1 MHLKEQT
8 KTGATRTLTT
18 AICDWLVGLCFR
30 EKQKIESHKTSL
42 LGVECIEGHFAFVR
56 EAIMDLT
63 TLFYNLREEVS
74 CSVCS
79 DLFTDPKHLSCL
91 HSFCLKCLNRWYE
104 TCGGGQAIKCPKCQT
119 LSRVPAS
126 GDLKDLP
133 TSFYLNGL
141 IDVLAIKECKN
152 TQVTCGNCDKKSSE
166 ASYCFQCCIFYCEQC
181 LVGHNMMRDKKEH
194 RVLAVKEFQDKD
206 YEDVLKRPVFCSKE
220 RHQKE
225 ELKYYCKECETA
237 LCQTCVILNHGGHDL
252 RLIEEEAENKT
263 LEIKSIL
270 QSQRE
275 GLDGKLNVIVQLDE
289 DCAKVIQQSEIARR
303 DVQRFADG
311 LIKTIQAKMKN
322 IITAVENQTK
332 KSLESLKAKRSAI
345 QQQVNATESSLKEAD
360 KLLKRSTTAEV
371 VQLRKSL
378 QTIFQGLNQTESI
391 VHDPSSLQTLVFVEN
406 QKTIDTVNGEEL
418 GFLCMEEGYR
428 KKPSEFLA
436 EGKGLK
442 EGTVGRKAQ
451 FNLITRNAERKQWYY
466 EGDRVTVEI
475 KDEQEREC
483 VTQVKIDDNK
493 NGIYKITYFPIVQ
506 GTFKLLVKVNGEHI
520 SCSPFTVILKP
531 FQAKPVL
538 SFGKEGSGDGMFE
551 YPLGVA
557 VSDKDEIVVADQCK
571 HRVQVFDSNGTFLR
585 SFGHKGVNA
594 GEFNCPYG
602 IAINKD
608 RNIFVADR
616 YNHRVQIFSWEGR
629 HLGSFGGKGSLDS
642 QLDHPWGLSLD
653 SAGNVIV
660 ADIGNRLIKIFT
672 PDGRFVTKIGGKGS
686 FSFPVHCVQCGE
698 YFIVSDSDEHCIK
711 VFNNVGH
718 FQYKFGRQG
727 QGDGE
732 FKYPRF
738 LSMTQSKHLL
748 VCDKVNNRIQVFEL
762 DGKFVGKFGTNGRK
776 LGEFKNPFSV
786 AVLSDDQIV
795 VCDKTNHRMQI
806 FR

>member
-1 MHLKEQT
+1 
-8 KTGATRTLTT
+8 
-18 AICDWLVGLCFR
+18 
-30 EKQKIESHKTSL
+30 
-42 LGVECIEGHFAFVR
+42 
-56 EAIMDLT
+56 MDLT

-91 HSFCLKCLNRWYE
+91 HSFCLMCLKRWYD

-141 IDVLAIKECKN
+141 IDVLAIKECKK
-152 TQVTCGNCDKKSSE
+152 TQVTCGNCEKKCSE
-166 ASYCFQCCIFYCEQC
+166 ASYCFQCCIFYCEHC
-181 LVGHNMMRDKKEH
+181 LICHNTMRDKKEH
-194 RVLAVKEFQDKD
+194 RVLALKEFQNKD

-225 ELKYYCKECETA
+225 EVKYYCKDCETA
-237 LCQTCVILNHGGHDL
+237 LCQTCVTLNHGGHDL

-275 GLDGKLNVIVQLDE
+275 GLDAKLNVIAQLDE

-322 IITAVENQTK
+322 VITAVENQTK
-332 KSLESLKAKRSAI
+332 KSLEILKAKRSEI

-371 VQLRKSL
+371 VELKKSL
-378 QTIFQGLNQTESI
+378 QTIFQGLNQTEPI
-391 VHDPSSLQTLVFVEN
+391 VHDPSSLQTLVFVES
-406 QKTIDTVNGEEL
+406 QKTIDTVNGGEL

-451 FNLITRNAERKQWYY
+451 FNLITRKAKRKQWYD
-466 EGDRVTVEI
+466 EQDRVKVEI

-483 VTQVKIDDNK
+483 VTQVKIDSNE
-493 NGIYKITYFPIVQ
+493 NGIYKITYFPIVP
-506 GTFKLLVKVNGEHI
+506 GTFKLLVKVNGENI

-531 FQAKPVL
+531 FQVKPVL
-538 SFGKEGSGDGMFE
+538 SFGKRGGSGEGMFE

-557 VSDKDEIVVADQCK
+557 VSDVDEIAVTEQLN
-571 HRVQVFDSNGTFLR
+571 HRVQVFDSNGTLLR
-585 SFGHKGVNA
+585 SLDDKGENA
-594 GEFNCPYG
+594 GEFKCLVG
-602 IAINKD
+602 IAID
-608 RNIFVADR
+608 RNRNILVTDNG
-616 YNHRVQIFSWEGR
+616 NHRVQILSWEGR

-672 PDGRFVTKIGGKGS
+672 PDGRFVMKIGGKGS

-711 VFNNVGH
+711 VFNSEGH
-718 FQYKFGRQG
+718 FQYKFGKQG

-738 LSMTQSKHLL
+738 LSVTQSKHLL
-748 VCDKVNNRIQVFEL
+748 VCDMGNHRIQVFEL
-762 DGKFVGKFGTNGRK
+762 DGKFVGKFGTKGSN
-776 LGEFKNPFSV
+776 LGEFKEPFSV
-786 AVLSDDQIV
+786 AVLSNDQIV
-795 VCDKTNHRMQI
+795 VCEKNSHRIQI
-806 FR
+806 FQHR

>member
-1 MHLKEQT
+1 M
-8 KTGATRTLTT
+8 
-18 AICDWLVGLCFR
+18 
-30 EKQKIESHKTSL
+30 
-42 LGVECIEGHFAFVR
+42 ECIEGHFAFL
-56 EAIMDLT
+56 AKDIMDLT

-141 IDVLAIKECKN
+141 IDVLAIKECKK
-152 TQVTCGNCDKKSSE
+152 TQVTCGNCEKKCSE
-166 ASYCFQCCIFYCEQC
+166 ASYCFQCCMFYCEHC
-181 LVGHNMMRDKKEH
+181 LICHNTMRDKKDH
-194 RVLAVKEFQDKD
+194 RVLALKEFQSKD

-237 LCQTCVILNHGGHDL
+237 LCQTCVTLNHGGHDL

-275 GLDGKLNVIVQLDE
+275 GLDAKLNVIVQLDE

-332 KSLESLKAKRSAI
+332 KSLESLKAKRSEI
-345 QQQVNATESSLKEAD
+345 QQQVNATESSLEEAD
-360 KLLKRSTTAEV
+360 KLLKRSTNAEV
-371 VQLRKSL
+371 VELKKSL
-378 QTIFQGLNQTESI
+378 QTIFQGLNQTEPI
-391 VHDPSSLQTLVFVEN
+391 VHDPSSLKTFAFVEN
-406 QKTIDTVNGEEL
+406 HKMLDIVNKEEIGFWKEPHRTKASDSLVEGE
-418 GFLCMEEGYR
+418 
-428 KKPSEFLA
+428 
-436 EGKGLK
+436 GLK
-442 EGTVGRKAQ
+442 EGTEAREAQ
-451 FNLITRNAERKQWYY
+451 FNLITRSAEKKQGYNKH
-466 EGDRVTVEI
+466 DRVTVEI
-475 KDEQEREC
+475 KDEKGQEC
-483 VTQVKIDDNK
+483 VTEVRINNNK
-493 NGIYKITYFPIVQ
+493 DGTYKITYYPRVH

-531 FQAKPVL
+531 FQVKPVL
-538 SFGKEGSGDGMFE
+538 SFGKEGSGDGMFKF
-551 YPLGVA
+551 PHGVA
-557 VSDKDEIVVADQCK
+557 VSDGDEIVVADSNN

-594 GEFNCPYG
+594 GEFNFPYG

-608 RNIFVADR
+608 RNIFVADNK
-616 YNHRVQIFSWEGR
+616 NHRIQILSWEGR

-642 QLDHPWGLSLD
+642 HLSFPWGLSLD
-653 SAGNVIV
+653 STGNVIV
-660 ADIGNRLIKIFT
+660 ADAGNKLIKIFT
-672 PDGRFVTKIGGKGS
+672 PDGRFVMKIGGQGS
-686 FSFPVHCVQCGE
+686 FSYPVHCIQCGE

-711 VFNNVGH
+711 VFNREGH
-718 FQYKFGRQG
+718 FQYKFGKRG
-727 QGDGE
+727 KGDGE
-732 FKYPRF
+732 FNYPRF
-738 LSMTQSKHLL
+738 LSVTQSKHLL
-748 VCDKVNNRIQVFEL
+748 VCDGNNF
-762 DGKFVGKFGTNGRK
+762 
-776 LGEFKNPFSV
+776 
-786 AVLSDDQIV
+786 
-795 VCDKTNHRMQI
+795 
-806 FR
+806 

>member
-1 MHLKEQT
+1 M
-8 KTGATRTLTT
+8 
-18 AICDWLVGLCFR
+18 
-30 EKQKIESHKTSL
+30 
-42 LGVECIEGHFAFVR
+42 ECIEGHFAFVPK
-56 EAIMDLT
+56 AIMDLR

-91 HSFCLKCLNRWYE
+91 HSFCLKCLKRWYE

-119 LSRVPAS
+119 LSRIPAS

-141 IDVLAIKECKN
+141 IDVLAIKECKSS
-152 TQVTCGNCDKKSSE
+152 QVTCGNCDKKSSE

-237 LCQTCVILNHGGHDL
+237 LCQTCVTLNHGGHDL

-270 QSQRE
+270 QSHRE
-275 GLDGKLNVIVQLDE
+275 GLDAKLNVIVQLDE

-303 DVQRFADG
+303 DVQRFVDG

-345 QQQVNATESSLKEAD
+345 QQQINATESSLEEAD

-371 VQLRKSL
+371 VQLKKSL
-378 QTIFQGLNQTESI
+378 QTIFHGLNQAEPI
-391 VHDPSSLQTLVFVEN
+391 VYDPSSLKTFGFVKN
-406 QKTIDTVNGEEL
+406 QKMLDVVNKEVI
-418 GFLCMEEGYR
+418 GFL
-428 KKPSEFLA
+428 KVPSQTKASESLA
-436 EGKGLK
+436 EGDGLK
-442 EGTVGRKAQ
+442 EGTVARKAQ
-451 FNLITRNAERKQWYY
+451 LNLITRNAERKQWYD
-466 EGDRVTVEI
+466 ERDLVTVEF
-475 KDEQEREC
+475 KDEQGQEC

-531 FQAKPVL
+531 FQVKPVL
-538 SFGKEGSGDGMFE
+538 SFGKKGSDDGMFQCP
-551 YPLGVA
+551 YGVA
-557 VSDKDEIVVADQCK
+557 VNDRDEIAVADRLN

-585 SFGHKGVNA
+585 SFGHKGGKA
-594 GEFNCPYG
+594 GEFNCPFG
-602 IAINKD
+602 IDID
-608 RNIFVADR
+608 RDRKIFVADSD
-616 YNHRVQIFSWEGR
+616 NHRVQILSCEGR
-629 HLGSFGGKGSLDS
+629 HLGSFGGKGSLDR
-642 QLDHPWGLSLD
+642 QLSDPWGLSLD
-653 SAGNVIV
+653 STGNVIV
-660 ADIGNRLIKIFT
+660 VDIGSKLIKIFT
-672 PDGRFVTKIGGKGS
+672 PDGRFVMKIGGQGS
-686 FSFPVHCVQCGE
+686 LSFPIHCVQCGE
-698 YFIVSDSDEHCIK
+698 YFIVSDFGEHCIK
-711 VFNNVGH
+711 VFNREGH
-718 FQYKFGRQG
+718 FQYKFGKQG

-732 FKYPRF
+732 FNYPCF
-738 LSMTQSKHLL
+738 LSVTQSKHLL
-748 VCDKVNNRIQVFEL
+748 VCDGSNNRIQVFEL
-762 DGKFVGKFGTNGRK
+762 DGKFVGKFGTKGSK
-776 LGEFKNPFSV
+776 LGEFNCPFSV
-786 AVLSDDQIV
+786 AVLSNDQIV
-795 VCDKTNHRMQI
+795 VCDSNDNRFQI
-806 FR
+806 FQ